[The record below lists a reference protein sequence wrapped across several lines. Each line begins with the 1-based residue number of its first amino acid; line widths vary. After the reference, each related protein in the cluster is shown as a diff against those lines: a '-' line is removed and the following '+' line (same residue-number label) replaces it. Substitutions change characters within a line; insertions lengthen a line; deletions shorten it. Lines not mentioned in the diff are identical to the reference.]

1 MDLWSFMCYFLLKDN
16 ELINDKNM
24 NKITTLSI
32 KNMNDMEE
40 YKYILLSFNLVY

>member
-1 MDLWSFMCYFLLKDN
+1 MMVDDII
-16 ELINDKNM
+16 EINDKNM